1 MEGAV
6 AHKKQEDGKAR
17 PRRLLAKFTGVALIG
32 FGLSALVLHFGI
44 EAGLR
49 PWAARLI
56 ALVCAMNLTFLI
68 NGRVVFATL
77 TRKRFFA
84 QWGGYLANSAFG
96 NSCNYWVF
104 VTLESLH
111 RPVISDPYVALLA
124 GSVTAW
130 AINFM
135 GARFLVFGDHG
146 RRFAKRCREKLVSPR
161 THPLD
166 RASAEPGSSRQ

>member
-1 MEGAV
+1 MNPDR
-6 AHKKQEDGKAR
+6 QEDRKAR
-17 PRRLLAKFTGVALIG
+17 PRRLLVKFTGVALIG
-32 FGLSALVLHFGI
+32 FGLSAVVLHLGM

-68 NGRVVFATL
+68 NGRLVFATL

-84 QWGGYLANSAFG
+84 QWGGYLTNSAFG
-96 NSCNYWVF
+96 NTCNYWVF
-104 VTLESLH
+104 VTLQSLH
-111 RPVISDPYVALLA
+111 QPFLSNPYVALLA
-124 GSVTAW
+124 GSATAW

-146 RRFAKRCREKLVSPR
+146 RRLASHCREKLLSPR
-161 THPLD
+161 SRPPD
-166 RASAEPGSSRQ
+166 PASAEPGSSPR

>member
-1 MEGAV
+1 MEAAV
-6 AHKKQEDGKAR
+6 APEEQEDRKAR
-17 PRRLLAKFTGVALIG
+17 PRRLLVKFTGVALIG
-32 FGLSALVLHFGI
+32 FGLSAVVLHFGI

-68 NGRVVFATL
+68 NGRLVFATL
-77 TRKRFFA
+77 TRERFFA

-96 NSCNYWVF
+96 NTCNYWVF

-111 RPVISDPYVALLA
+111 RPVISNPYVALLA
-124 GSVTAW
+124 GSASAW

-146 RRFAKRCREKLVSPR
+146 RRFAARCREKLVSPR
-161 THPLD
+161 PRPPD
-166 RASAEPGSSRQ
+166 PASAGPGSSLR